1 MRKEWKILTDKIG
14 NKKMVKCWVCIDN
27 RALPHMEGFTL
38 ICDDLGY
45 KRMEIASLM
54 AENGEKR
61 KHCHIFPYPSIS
73 LAAENPL
80 IRRNQAE
87 NSWRMELLV
96 SFYASSRSHQ
106 VIEVTGLCTMFYALD
121 QILMLQKAITL
132 WWTQFYLSVVL
143 LCLRFHNFFR
153 LWTWHGSIPQ
163 KKEFM
168 SNQPNWKI
176 YSLAMALNYWLRWTI
191 SMRLLILCFLLS
203 AI

>member
-1 MRKEWKILTDKIG
+1 
-14 NKKMVKCWVCIDN
+14 MVKCWVCIDN

-96 SFYASSRSHQ
+96 SFYASSRSDQ

-132 WWTQFYLSVVL
+132 WWTHFYLSVVL

-176 YSLAMALNYWLRWTI
+176 DSLAMALNSWLRWTI